1 MKMLG
6 IIFALLA
13 GGYGVWI
20 VTNNNP
26 QMKIKVAEILDMGHF
41 HTLEVRYNASQIM
54 EKHRRVLLKD
64 NRHRFL
70 EPLLE
75 FYPYT
80 LMEVKYTTADNKTHE
95 SVILWDMTD
104 GEMVMGT
111 KNWEKTHG
119 FGDCIEADATSQE
132 FKILNLL
139 ARKGG
144 ALDREGL
151 TKALNVEHEILDGWI
166 DSCRRKKLIIQAG
179 NQYRLHFQNPR
190 LRASPETVVD
200 ERLVTKPYKDAIRLS
215 RRFSISQIEKIARSA
230 FGQDFAI
237 RKVTDIYLPVHS
249 IIVQNPDGSIHTSH
263 WNALNGQ
270 RMSRSQFI
278 D

>member
-1 MKMLG
+1 VK
-6 IIFALLA
+6 
-13 GGYGVWI
+13 W
-20 VTNNNP
+20 
-26 QMKIKVAEILDMGHF
+26 
-41 HTLEVRYNASQIM
+41 SQA
-54 EKHRRVLLKD
+54 
-64 NRHRFL
+64 
-70 EPLLE
+70 P
-75 FYPYT
+75 
-80 LMEVKYTTADNKTHE
+80 
-95 SVILWDMTD
+95 
-104 GEMVMGT
+104 

-144 ALDREGL
+144 AIDRQGL
-151 TKALNVEHEILDGWI
+151 IKSLNVEHEILDGWVEGL
-166 DSCRRKKLIIQAG
+166 RKKKLIIQAG

-190 LRASPETVVD
+190 LRASPETTVD
-200 ERLVTKPYKDAIRLS
+200 ERLVTKPFKDAIRLH
-215 RRFSISQIEKIARSA
+215 RRFSISQIEKIAKAA

-237 RKVTDIYLPVHS
+237 RKINDIYLPVHS

>member
-26 QMKIKVAEILDMGHF
+26 QIKTKVAEILDMGHF
-41 HTLEVRYNASQIM
+41 HTLEIRYNASQIM
-54 EKHRRVLLKD
+54 EKHRRALLKD

-80 LMEVKYTTADNKTHE
+80 LMEVKYTTPDNKTHE

-119 FGDCIEADATSQE
+119 FGDCIEADASSQE
-132 FKILNLL
+132 FKVLNLL

-151 TKALNVEHEILDGWI
+151 TRALNVEHEILDGWI
-166 DSCRRKKLIIQAG
+166 DSCRKKKLIIQAG
-179 NQYRLHFQNPR
+179 NQYHLHFQDPR
-190 LRASPETVVD
+190 LRASPETIVD
-200 ERLVTKPYKDAIRLS
+200 ERLVTKPYKDASRLHP
-215 RRFSISQIEKIARSA
+215 RFSISQIKKIAEVA
-230 FGQDFAI
+230 FGQNFAT
-237 RKVTDIYLPVHS
+237 RKTTVIYLPVHS

-270 RMSRSQFI
+270 RMTRSQFI

>member
-1 MKMLG
+1 MKIL
-6 IIFALLA
+6 ATLLAVLA

-26 QMKIKVAEILDMGHF
+26 QMKTKVAEILDMGHF
-41 HTLEVRYNASQIM
+41 HTLEVRYNANQIM
-54 EKHRRVLLKD
+54 EKHRRELLKD
-64 NRHRFL
+64 NRHRYL
-70 EPLLE
+70 DPVLE
-75 FYPYT
+75 FYPYV
-80 LMEVKYTTADNKTHE
+80 LMEVKYTASDSKTHE

-104 GEMVMGT
+104 GEMVMST

-119 FGDCIEADATSQE
+119 FGDCIAADTSPQE

-139 ARKGG
+139 SRKGG

-151 TKALNVEHEILDGWI
+151 TKALNVEHEILDAWI

-179 NQYRLHFQNPR
+179 NQYRLHFQNPQ
-190 LRASPETVVD
+190 LRTTPKTHVD
-200 ERLVTKPYKDAIRLS
+200 ERLVTKPFKDAVRIH
-215 RRFSISQIEKIARSA
+215 RRFSVSQIEKLAHAA

-237 RKVTDIYLPVHS
+237 RKTSDIYLPVHS
-249 IIVQNPDGSIHTSH
+249 IVVQNPDGSIHTSH
-263 WNALNGQ
+263 WNALNGK

>member
-26 QMKIKVAEILDMGHF
+26 QVKTKVAEILDMGHF
-41 HTLEVRYNASQIM
+41 HTLEIRYNANQIM
-54 EKHRRVLLKD
+54 EKHRRLLLKD
-64 NRHRFL
+64 SRHRFL

-80 LMEVKYTTADNKTHE
+80 LMEVKYTTPDSKTHE

-104 GEMVMGT
+104 GEMVMNT

-119 FGDCIEADATSQE
+119 FGDCIEAETTTQE
-132 FKILNLL
+132 FKILSLL

-144 ALDREGL
+144 ALDRDGL

-166 DSCRRKKLIIQAG
+166 DGCRKKKLIIQAG
-179 NQYRLHFQNPR
+179 NQYKLHFERPR

-200 ERLVTKPYKDAIRLS
+200 ERLVTKPYKNAIRLH
-215 RRFSISQIEKIARSA
+215 RRFSISQIEKMARSA

-249 IIVQNPDGSIHTSH
+249 IVVQNPDNSTHTSH

-270 RMSRSQFI
+270 RISRSQFI